1 MRKIGITTTI
11 PSEIIYSAG
20 AVPVDLNNIF
30 ITSPIKGD
38 FVYSAEKDSIHRNW
52 QTTDL
57 KTKTPAGFCRADS
70 WTETSLQ
77 R

>member
-38 FVYSAEKDSIHRNW
+38 FVYSAEKEGFPS
-52 QTTDL
+52 
-57 KTKTPAGFCRADS
+57 TPSGWGVRDFLPRARVW
-70 WTETSLQ
+70 WTASQ
-77 R
+77 RD